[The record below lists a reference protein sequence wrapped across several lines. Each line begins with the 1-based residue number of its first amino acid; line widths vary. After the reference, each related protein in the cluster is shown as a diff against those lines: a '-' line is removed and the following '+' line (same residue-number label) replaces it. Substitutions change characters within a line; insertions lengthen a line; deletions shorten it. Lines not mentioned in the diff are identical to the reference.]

1 MPSLPPPTPPHP
13 TRAPLTGITTI
24 DTADIYGPSEALV
37 GRFLRL
43 CPERAASA
51 QVLTKISFF
60 GEDLRH
66 VSADLV
72 RYKVRS
78 SLARLGVQRAS
89 LVQLYWDDF
98 KVKGWVDAAL
108 YLAELQ
114 EQGLVQHVGLTNFDV
129 PHMLQVGVLACCVV
143 QCCAQC
149 WCVAAGLWCGVL
161 CTEGQHAG
169 VCWRH
174 RSAVLALQHA
184 QQHTSTAPSWHHAT
198 DSQITYAWMHAWM
211 DARLDALSPYLAR
224 PHNPPAPGPAPH
236 RSSMPAS
243 RWPATRCS
251 TRS

>member
-1 MPSLPPPTPPHP
+1 MPSPNPTPPNP
-13 TRAPLTGITTI
+13 TSAPLTGITTI

-43 CPERAASA
+43 YPERAASA

-98 KVKGWVDAAL
+98 KVKGWADAAL

-114 EQGLVQHVGLTNFDV
+114 AQGLVQHVGLTNFDV
-129 PHMLQVGVLACCVV
+129 PHMLQVGVSGSAAACAGLCRGVV
-143 QCCAQC
+143 VLVCRCCAGFF
-149 WCVAAGLWCGVL
+149 CVG
-161 CTEGQHAG
+161 GQHSD
-169 VCWRH
+169 VCCRH
-174 RSAVLALQHA
+174 RRAVSAQQHV
-184 QQHTSTAPSWHHAT
+184 QQHTSTAASWHDVTAM
-198 DSQITYAWMHAWM
+198 Y
-211 DARLDALSPYLAR
+211 PYHTCPTHECNSHLAR
-224 PHNPPAPGPAPH
+224 PHNGRAPGLPH
-236 RSSMPAS
+236 RSSTPAS

-251 TRS
+251 TLS